1 MVHILPCGAPQH
13 HRSCDTYPCI
23 SPYRWCQRWLPSKIL
38 VRRVCTRRG
47 LRWGVPLALLGLIH
61 FTAGAG
67 CVGAVQLGGSPWW
80 YLGTVICWWTTLK
93 LVGRPCSGEPG
104 CRSRDPR
111 GEPSRP
117 GGRLDAPGLDPHAPT
132 PTHRGSTRRSAR
144 RGSCVRLSTLHAP
157 LGGPTVLQLA

>member
-1 MVHILPCGAPQH
+1 MHILPCGAPQH

-93 LVGRPCSGEPG
+93 LVGHGLYAAVMLPIVRAQENLAV
-104 CRSRDPR
+104 
-111 GEPSRP
+111 
-117 GGRLDAPGLDPHAPT
+117 GRAIRAENRLAQAE
-132 PTHRGSTRRSAR
+132 GSTRQVWTRTR
-144 RGSCVRLSTLHAP
+144 RRQLIGEVRAE
-157 LGGPTVLQLA
+157 VLAEDRASV

>member
-1 MVHILPCGAPQH
+1 MHILPCGAPQR

-93 LVGRPCSGEPG
+93 LVGHGLYAAVMLPIVRARARSGPARADANSSGKYAPKCSPRIVRPSEHATRTVGWTN
-104 CRSRDPR
+104 
-111 GEPSRP
+111 RP
-117 GGRLDAPGLDPHAPT
+117 PTGMMGGQGLM
-132 PTHRGSTRRSAR
+132 
-144 RGSCVRLSTLHAP
+144 
-157 LGGPTVLQLA
+157 